1 VSCLKN
7 FLSATHAT
15 ATMASDE
22 KTLTRPT
29 SDMSK
34 PNVRSNH
41 YSSCMMLRFDKV
53 ECPDEM
59 LFGSVINTFPSCG
72 FALMVDIEG
81 GLLGFVVWL
90 DS

>member
-1 VSCLKN
+1 
-7 FLSATHAT
+7 
-15 ATMASDE
+15 
-22 KTLTRPT
+22 
-29 SDMSK
+29 
-34 PNVRSNH
+34 
-41 YSSCMMLRFDKV
+41 MMLRFDKV